1 MLNGIAHPTDL
12 AISTLVNREA
22 EDPGAEKCRL
32 RWSGDSVFEHDSL
45 AKHAKFA
52 PGWLPFDVGDV
63 LLFNSERRMRQTMSK
78 ISIVGKQQQALCLH
92 VETTNRKNAWLFGNQ
107 FENCWTS
114 LGIVSGRDHTS
125 WLIQK

>member
-52 PGWLPFDVGDV
+52 PSRFPFNVGDV
-63 LLFNSERRMRQTMSK
+63 LLFHSEGRMSQPMSE
-78 ISIVGKQQQALCLH
+78 ISIVGK
-92 VETTNRKNAWLFGNQ
+92 
-107 FENCWTS
+107 
-114 LGIVSGRDHTS
+114 
-125 WLIQK
+125 